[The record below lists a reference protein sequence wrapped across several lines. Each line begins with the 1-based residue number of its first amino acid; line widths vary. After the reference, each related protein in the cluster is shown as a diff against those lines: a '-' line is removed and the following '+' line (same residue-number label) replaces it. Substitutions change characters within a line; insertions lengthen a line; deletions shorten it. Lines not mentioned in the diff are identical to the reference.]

1 MPCPYRFCLVI
12 LRGDAILRFRCYANR
27 LKSKNFFIREI
38 RSGPRSRAI
47 RKWRRRPT
55 RRGIDFGPVQFNL
68 RSNAHQLLLF
78 ISVLSVSSVLKSEK
92 PQHREH
98 RESQRTTEK
107 SRCILSPCL
116 AVRRRLVFAQE
127 QCSSSHTPIRSPANA
142 LPHVREHWQIPRDS
156 RCAQF
161 ARHPSSPS
169 AGTPRALRHDCRTTS
184 RRAEKVTGG
193 RCQVSGY
200 GCQVVS
206 CRCQVLGYGCQVLKF
221 VGCPILRGFREGW
234 GFCLPLPP
242 VPHHLLPAPE
252 SVRNASASQSHAAAW
267 FAKLLPAPRGR

>member
-169 AGTPRALRHDCRTTS
+169 AGIPRALRRDCRTAN
-184 RRAEKVTGG
+184 RRELRATGDG
-193 RCQVSGY
+193 SQVAQALACAGFHLHHKMH
-200 GCQVVS
+200 
-206 CRCQVLGYGCQVLKF
+206 RLKPVLL
-221 VGCPILRGFREGW
+221 
-234 GFCLPLPP
+234 
-242 VPHHLLPAPE
+242 AP
-252 SVRNASASQSHAAAW
+252 SASASQSREAAC
-267 FAKLLPAPRGR
+267 FANPLPAPRGRTIPEHFSRTRCSRDRRALAG